1 MSTQNTEEIWQD
13 SGNGF
18 KQCALAV
25 LKFVDVGLYNE
36 LTALTEKSLIKDGIK
51 YGKREVTNKDGSK
64 TIVAWKIPAGQGT
77 GGKKFT
83 PFQRKPKRVR
93 EIKILTIDEF
103 NNEIKSNEEAYK
115 TADYEVAKII
125 ENLTHPENSLVI
137 LYLYF
142 KEG

>member
-25 LKFVDVGLYNE
+25 LKYIDVELFNE
-36 LTALTEKSLIKDGIK
+36 LTALTEKSLIKDGIR
-51 YGKREVTNKDGSK
+51 YGKREITNKDGSK
-64 TIVAWKIPAGQGT
+64 TIVAWKKSADVA

-93 EIKILTIDEF
+93 EIKILSIDEF
-103 NNEIKSNEEAYK
+103 NNEIKANEEAYK

-137 LYLYF
+137 IYLYF